1 MYKSPE
7 TGKTSGKAGC
17 PGQGVML
24 PAVAGNL
31 AGGKGK
37 GAMISFLEMVQR
49 YPIGAKVDL
58 PKQEGRGGTQEVV
71 GYEYYNGSGFLVFG
85 DEERVNVEQLSEKLP
100 PKLY

>member
-1 MYKSPE
+1 
-7 TGKTSGKAGC
+7 
-17 PGQGVML
+17 
-24 PAVAGNL
+24 
-31 AGGKGK
+31 
-37 GAMISFLEMVQR
+37 MISFLEMVQR

-58 PKQEGRGGTQEVV
+58 PRREGRGGPQEVV